1 MKKLVWD
8 ERVKHRLTGVLVIL
22 SIAVIFLPAMIKR
35 SNQHLSER
43 VNVSVKLPPKPLLPK
58 VAMVGEKA
66 VFSDVKVAKIDVPP
80 AIETKPVLPK
90 PVAPSVQ
97 ASLKT
102 PLVTP
107 KIVEPP
113 LQAANRVALSRKLA
127 SNLKATLPVER
138 KVVSQKESYVVQ
150 LAAFSQEEN
159 AVALVSR
166 LRNKG
171 YAAKYSKQGA
181 MYKVVVSSLGNR
193 NNARVLQKKIADTMQ
208 MNGLIIR
215 AQVS

>member
-1 MKKLVWD
+1 MKKLVLD
-8 ERVKHRLTGVLVIL
+8 ERVKHRLTGVLVIV

-58 VAMVGEKA
+58 VAMVEEKA
-66 VFSDVKVAKIDVPP
+66 VFSDIKVAKVDI
-80 AIETKPVLPK
+80 
-90 PVAPSVQ
+90 PSVETSSSVKPISVGVQ
-97 ASLKT
+97 APLKS

-107 KIVEPP
+107 KLVEPAA
-113 LQAANRVALSRKLA
+113 QASTRVAFSRKLA
-127 SNLKATLPVER
+127 SNLKASLPMQR
-138 KVVSQKESYVVQ
+138 KVVSQKEAYVVQ
-150 LAAFSQEEN
+150 LAAFNQEEN

-171 YAAKYSKQGA
+171 YAARYSKQGA

-208 MNGLIIR
+208 MNGLIVR
-215 AQVS
+215 AEVS